1 MVSCLLIDANA
12 AERSRIGDLVRG
24 FGMDCIERAG
34 AVEGMRYC
42 AERLP
47 EVVLMDASVG
57 PETDEFLRR
66 VRRQARGKT
75 MPVII
80 LYSDAPDMAAMGQS
94 ILEGAAEFLV
104 KPFDARLL
112 SFKMEQAGLIKH

>member
-1 MVSCLLIDANA
+1 MSCLLIDANA

-34 AVEGMRYC
+34 TVEGMRYC
-42 AERLP
+42 AETLP
-47 EVVLMDASVG
+47 EVVLMDASAR

-66 VRRQARGKT
+66 VRRHARGKI

-80 LYSDAPDMAAMGQS
+80 LYSDVPDMAAMGQS